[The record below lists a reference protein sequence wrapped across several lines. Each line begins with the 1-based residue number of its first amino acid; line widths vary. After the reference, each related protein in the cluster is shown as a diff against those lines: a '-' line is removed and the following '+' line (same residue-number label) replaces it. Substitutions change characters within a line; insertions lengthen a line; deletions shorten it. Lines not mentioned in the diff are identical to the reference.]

1 MFYRGFR
8 AKEGKILVWGLTVIL
23 IAVIF
28 FIQENY
34 YNSKHFR
41 EQTVNAENLLSAGDY
56 KQAVQAYKSA
66 LSDKNHD
73 EELTIGLANAY
84 AGLEEYDKALEVLR
98 ASYKVKPSKR
108 LCGEIEAISQ
118 KKTEYEYSQYIS
130 RAEVYHANKEYK
142 KAITAYEKAK
152 GIKSKEV
159 TPYQRITAAYIAMQE
174 YELARE
180 EAAKGQAITK
190 DESFS
195 LLLELI
201 DADILQEEYDK
212 LIDQGREYTYHEN
225 YNKAINQYKQAMEL
239 KPEDI
244 TAYKEIA
251 QVYMTMEVYGE
262 AARILGKALALEQ
275 DKELDNLLA
284 QAEEQ
289 LAQQEEVTVTAF
301 QQAAP

>member
-1 MFYRGFR
+1 MFGRFR
-8 AKEGKILVWGLTVIL
+8 AKEGKIFIWGLLVFL

-34 YNSKHFR
+34 FNNEHFR

-73 EELTIGLANAY
+73 EQLTIGLANAY
-84 AGLEEYDKALEVLR
+84 AGLEQYDKALEVLR
-98 ASYKVKPSKR
+98 SSYKIKPSKR
-108 LCGEIEAISQ
+108 LCEEIEAISQ
-118 KKTEYEYSQYIS
+118 EKTEYEYSQYIS

-142 KAITAYEKAK
+142 KAIAAYEKAK
-152 GIKSKEV
+152 RIKSKAV
-159 TPYQRITAAYIAMQE
+159 TSYQRITAAYIAMQE
-174 YELARE
+174 YGLARE
-180 EAAKGQAITK
+180 EAVEGQAITK

-195 LLLELI
+195 ILLELI

-212 LIDQGREYTYHEN
+212 LIDQGEEYTYHEN
-225 YNKAINQYKQAMEL
+225 YDKAINQYKQAIEL

-251 QVYMTMEVYGE
+251 RVYLTTKAYGE
-262 AARILGKALALEQ
+262 AARILGKALELEP

-284 QAEEQ
+284 QAEE
-289 LAQQEEVTVTAF
+289 LIGQQKEAEVVF
-301 QQAAP
+301 QQAAE